1 MKGGTLMH
9 LFSSILA
16 GLGSLFANASSTAC
30 WWFWWDE
37 PKCPKSL
44 IK

>member
-1 MKGGTLMH
+1 MKGAELM
-9 LFSSILA
+9 FSSILA
-16 GLGSLFANASSTAC
+16 GLAGLFANATSTTC
-30 WWFWWDE
+30 WIIWLDE

>member
-1 MKGGTLMH
+1 MFFVNLLTG
-9 LFSSILA
+9 LA
-16 GLGSLFANASSTAC
+16 GSAGEAQSKAC
-30 WWFWWDE
+30 FLVFMDE

>member
-1 MKGGTLMH
+1 MN
-9 LFSSILA
+9 FIASILE
-16 GLGSLFANASSTAC
+16 GLGSMFANASSTAC
-30 WWFWWDE
+30 ALAWFDE

>member
-1 MKGGTLMH
+1 MSFIVSL
-9 LFSSILA
+9 LE
-16 GLGSLFANASSTAC
+16 GLGSMFANAGSTTCLA
-30 WWFWWDE
+30 WWWDE

>member
-1 MKGGTLMH
+1 ML
-9 LFSSILA
+9 SSILTGLA
-16 GLGSLFANASSTAC
+16 GLFANASSVAC
-30 WWFWWDE
+30 NWVWWDE

>member
-1 MKGGTLMH
+1 MSFIASVLSG
-9 LFSSILA
+9 FA
-16 GLGSLFANASSTAC
+16 GLFANASSVAC
-30 WWFWWDE
+30 SWFWYDE

>member
-1 MKGGTLMH
+1 ML
-9 LFSSILA
+9 SSILA
-16 GLGSLFANASSTAC
+16 GLAGLFANASTIAST
-30 WWFWWDE
+30 WFWWDE

>member
-1 MKGGTLMH
+1 MLATILSFIANVGVTP
-9 LFSSILA
+9 FSFFYL
-16 GLGSLFANASSTAC
+16 
-30 WWFWWDE
+30 WDE

>member
-1 MKGGTLMH
+1 MH
-9 LFSSILA
+9 LLSSILA
-16 GLGSLFANASSTAC
+16 GFAGLFANASSTAC
-30 WWFWWDE
+30 WLFWFEE